1 MLSKQDAGIIIDEL
15 RQEKGLSWSE
25 LAERAE
31 CPNVWLVSAVLGMH
45 PVPEEIAEFLRKELE
60 LDDELVK
67 ALRRQPTRVPER
79 EIATDPTIYRFHELV
94 DVYGPALKALIHDEF
109 GDGIMSAIN
118 CSLDFKRVEHPG
130 GDRVHITI
138 DGKYLPYDWVQ
149 SDKQ

>member
-25 LAERAE
+25 LAERAA
-31 CPNVWLVSAVLGMH
+31 CPNVWLVSAVL
-45 PVPEEIAEFLRKELE
+45 
-60 LDDELVK
+60 
-67 ALRRQPTRVPER
+67 
-79 EIATDPTIYRFHELV
+79 
-94 DVYGPALKALIHDEF
+94 
-109 GDGIMSAIN
+109 
-118 CSLDFKRVEHPG
+118 G

>member
-1 MLSKQDAGIIIDEL
+1 MLSKQDAGINIGEW
-15 RQEKGLSWSE
+15 RREKGLRWSE
-25 LAERAE
+25 HAERAA

-45 PVPEEIAEFLRKELE
+45 PVPEEVAEFLRKELE

-79 EIATDPTIYRFHELV
+79 EIATDPTIYRFHELI

-118 CSLDFKRVEHPG
+118 CSLVTAYTSPSTASTCRMTG
-130 GDRVHITI
+130 YSRINSN
-138 DGKYLPYDWVQ
+138 Q
-149 SDKQ
+149 AAASNRR